1 MTTTFIP
8 LKEKPG
14 WQIEAMDLNHD
25 GIKDFLVFENSTN
38 KLIAV
43 TSNGLGS
50 WVENDQLFVGGNP
63 TIAQTPQVLFEDFNG
78 DGYKDLVVYGLGPL
92 TNGKFQGS
100 EPLLYLGSS
109 LGTYTKSNLL
119 STTYQSMISQSASKP
134 YNWYQDNL
142 TVSAKSIAAADIN
155 KDGSIDLWI
164 ESSGGWN
171 ASGHFLINSSNGF
184 TPTQSPI
191 GSFDYWGPN
200 YVGWRYSVSKFI
212 DINQDGS
219 PDLVMGQMRAH
230 SWQIDANSKIFV
242 NDGNGAFPTSKIIN
256 LPAPAFNDG
265 WSKVLDL
272 ASGDINRDGLNDLVL
287 LHTRYGSTTPEYT
300 ATSWIGTYV
309 QILTQNKN
317 GSFTD
322 ESWRLGDQTP
332 WSTSA
337 NVTDRYAE
345 TIQFLDVNL
354 DSKLDIVLGY
364 PWNISP
370 NNSDCP
376 LVFTQSQYGT
386 FAPVD
391 SSYFTQGN
399 ASGAKSVIATDL
411 TGNGNIGF
419 VSIGSASNAQ
429 GLSINTF
436 NTKVLTST
444 HTISRVIIDGKN
456 IALDIAPN
464 ENAGS
469 VYMLYQATFNRK
481 PDAAGLGYWIN
492 AVDKGADITK
502 DVAAAFVKSGEFVA
516 KYGSNPT
523 NASYVNNLY
532 QNVLHRP
539 GEAGGVTY
547 WNKALNDGTVTK
559 AAVLEAFATL
569 PEGASLVAA
578 DIASGIAY
586 TQWVG

>member
-1 MTTTFIP
+1 MTITFIP
-8 LKEKPG
+8 LKERLG
-14 WQIEAMDLNHD
+14 WQIEAMDLNRD

-43 TSNGLGS
+43 TSNGSDS
-50 WVENDQLFVGGNP
+50 WVENEQLFVGGNP
-63 TIAQTPQVLFEDFNG
+63 TIAQTPQVLFEDLNG

-119 STTYQSMISQSASKP
+119 GATYQSMISQSASKS

-155 KDGSIDLWI
+155 RDGSIDLWI

-212 DINQDGS
+212 DLNQDGA

-230 SWQIDANSKIFV
+230 SWQIDATSKIFL
-242 NDGNGAFPTSKIIN
+242 NNGNGAFSTSNIIH

-265 WSKVLDL
+265 WSKVVDL

-300 ATSWIGTYV
+300 ATSWIGTYL
-309 QILTQNKN
+309 QILTKNKN

-322 ESWRLGDQTP
+322 ESWRLGDQTA

-345 TIQFLDVNL
+345 TVQLLDVNL
-354 DSKLDIVLGY
+354 DGKFDIVLGY
-364 PWNISP
+364 PWKISP

-399 ASGAKSVIATDL
+399 SSGAKSVIATDL

-419 VSIGSASNAQ
+419 VSIGSTSNAQ
-429 GLSINTF
+429 GLSINTL
-436 NTKVLTST
+436 NVTALTST
-444 HTISRVIIDGKN
+444 HTISRVIIDGKT
-456 IALDIAPN
+456 IALDIDGI
-464 ENAGS
+464 AG
-469 VYMLYQATFNRK
+469 QAYRIYKAAFNRT
-481 PDAAGLGYWIN
+481 PDNGGLKYWIQQMDGGKKLSEVASGFIASN
-492 AVDKGADITK
+492 EFKSLYGANPTSDQ
-502 DVAAAFVKSGEFVA
+502 FVA
-516 KYGSNPT
+516 K
-523 NASYVNNLY
+523 LY
-532 QNVLHRP
+532 NNVLGRAP
-539 GEAGGVTY
+539 DAGGFNY
-547 WNKALNDGTVTK
+547 
-559 AAVLEAFATL
+559 
-569 PEGASLVAA
+569 
-578 DIASGIAY
+578 
-586 TQWVG
+586 WVGLLNNKQIDMTSTLVNFSESTENQAGVIGVIQNGIELLN